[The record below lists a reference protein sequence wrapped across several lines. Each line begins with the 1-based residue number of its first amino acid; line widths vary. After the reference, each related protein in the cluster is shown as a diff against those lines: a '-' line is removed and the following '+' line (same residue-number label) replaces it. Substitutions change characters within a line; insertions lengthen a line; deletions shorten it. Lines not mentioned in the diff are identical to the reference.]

1 MSRYEFPEN
10 FLWGAATSAY
20 QVEGSPLADG
30 AGPSNWHRF
39 CRQPG
44 RILNGD
50 TGDLACDH
58 YRRFRED
65 IALMKELG
73 LSAYRFSIAW
83 SRVFPE
89 GRGRLNPGGLAHYQS
104 LVDTLLAHGI
114 QPMATL
120 YHWDLPAALE
130 DAGGWANRD
139 SAGWFADYAHAVIR
153 ALGDKIDFWATL
165 NEPWVIMDAGHMSG
179 VHPPGHVSPKEA
191 PWVSHNLLRAHALG
205 VQAFRADGQGRIG
218 LVVNLEPK
226 YAATGSRD
234 DRAAT
239 ERAHA
244 YMNRQYLDP
253 VLRGAYPEELAE
265 VFGPHWPRFES
276 EDLRLIQ
283 EPIDYL
289 GINYYTRAV
298 VKHDPLGGP
307 LKVSAI
313 PQRGAEHTEMGWEVY
328 PQGLK
333 DILLWVKARY
343 GDIPLYITENGAA
356 FADPPPADG
365 RIDDPRRIAYYRSHL
380 RALHEAIAEG
390 VDVRGYFAWS
400 LLDNFEWAY
409 GYAKRFGLVQVDP
422 LTQRRHPKASAGF
435 YSEVAG
441 SNGAVLERED

>member
-1 MSRYEFPEN
+1 MSRYEFPEQ

-50 TGDLACDH
+50 TGDTACDH
-58 YRRFRED
+58 YRRFQED
-65 IALMKELG
+65 VALMKALG

-83 SRVFPE
+83 SRIFPE
-89 GRGRLNPGGLAHYQS
+89 GKGRINRRGIAHYQA
-104 LVDTLLAHGI
+104 LVETLLQHGI
-114 QPMATL
+114 RPMATL

-130 DAGGWANRD
+130 DLGGWANRD
-139 SAGWFADYAHAVIR
+139 SAGWFADYAHTVIR
-153 ALGDKIDFWATL
+153 SLGSEIDLWATL
-165 NEPWVIMDAGHMSG
+165 NEPWVVMDAGYVSG
-179 VHPPGHVSPKEA
+179 VHPPGHRSLKEA
-191 PWVSHNLLRAHALG
+191 PWVTHNLLRAHALA
-205 VQAFRADGQGRIG
+205 VQAFRADGRGEIG

-226 YAATGSRD
+226 YALTDSRD
-234 DRAAT
+234 DRAAA

-265 VFGPHWPRFES
+265 IFASHWPCFES
-276 EDLRLIQ
+276 EDLRMIQ

-298 VKHDPLGGP
+298 VRHEPSDGP
-307 LKVSAI
+307 LKVTAV
-313 PQRGAEHTEMGWEVY
+313 PQHGVEHTEMGWEVF

-356 FADPPPADG
+356 FADPEGGDG
-365 RIDDPRRIAYYRSHL
+365 RINDTRRIAYYRSHL
-380 RALHEAIAEG
+380 RALHEAIAQG

-400 LLDNFEWAY
+400 LLDNFEWTY
-409 GYAKRFGLVQVDP
+409 GYARHFGLVQVDP
-422 LTQRRHPKASAGF
+422 RTQRRRPKASAEF
-435 YSEVAG
+435 YAEVAQ
-441 SNGAVLERED
+441 SNGAVLDRDY